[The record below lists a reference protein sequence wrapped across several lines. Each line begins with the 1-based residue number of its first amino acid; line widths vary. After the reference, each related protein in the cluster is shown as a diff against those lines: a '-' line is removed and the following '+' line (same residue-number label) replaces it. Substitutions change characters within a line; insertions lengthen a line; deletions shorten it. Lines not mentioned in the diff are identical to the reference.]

1 MKLYDVYLSAQNGNS
16 CITLMIYIFHELL
29 DTIYIYDFKIC
40 YRKTNHLLKIFVYL
54 RSRKTE
60 KDSTM
65 QGLNP
70 VSLRMGGTQPFEPS
84 LLLLR
89 ACTGNKLGLGAKN
102 GYQTLI
108 N

>member
-54 RSRKTE
+54 RSRNAHTHIHTETHTHVLKKEKTRE
-60 KDSTM
+60 RWGEREMLPAGSFPNTH
-65 QGLNP
+65 
-70 VSLRMGGTQPFEPS
+70 
-84 LLLLR
+84 
-89 ACTGNKLGLGAKN
+89 N
-102 GYQTLI
+102 GRTNLS
-108 N
+108 